1 MTKLIPL
8 DAAIAAITIGHT
20 VTQHE
25 KALRA
30 IPAIGLREAAQMMLE
45 IHDGFMAGRDVD
57 MTDAKTLALASAFGA
72 QAFAVCPMH
81 DAAPSAMTRAFLL
94 ALIDPMHPDLDYLRA
109 QNVARLVSDEALIGE
124 KK

>member
-30 IPAIGLREAAQMMLE
+30 IPAIDPAAIREAALREALTACVMHGQKSKTA
-45 IHDGFMAGRDVD
+45 MAIS
-57 MTDAKTLALASAFGA
+57 AAL
-72 QAFAVCPMH
+72 
-81 DAAPSAMTRAFLL
+81 L
-94 ALIDPMHPDLDYLRA
+94 
-109 QNVARLVSDEALIGE
+109 ALIGE

>member
-1 MTKLIPL
+1 MTNLIPL

-45 IHDGFMAGRDVD
+45 IHDGFMAGRDVG
-57 MTDAKTLALASAFGA
+57 MAEAKTLGRASAFAA
-72 QAFAVCPMH
+72 QAYAVCPH
-81 DAAPSAMTRAFLL
+81 RDAAPSAMTRAFLL

>member
-20 VTQHE
+20 ITQHE

-30 IPAIGLREAAQMMLE
+30 IPTTDPAAIREAALREAA
-45 IHDGFMAGRDVD
+45 
-57 MTDAKTLALASAFGA
+57 DAKAFFHGTKTYK
-72 QAFAVCPMH
+72 PIMRPWR
-81 DAAPSAMTRAFLL
+81 DAIF
-94 ALIDPMHPDLDYLRA
+94 
-109 QNVARLVSDEALIGE
+109 ALIGE